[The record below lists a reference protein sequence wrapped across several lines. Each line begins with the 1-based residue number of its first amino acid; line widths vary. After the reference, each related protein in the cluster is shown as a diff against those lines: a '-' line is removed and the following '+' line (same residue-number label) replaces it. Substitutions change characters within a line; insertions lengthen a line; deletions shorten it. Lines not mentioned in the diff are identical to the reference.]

1 MRILSAGT
9 ALPGPAIDTGALA
22 RRFGMDGIW
31 EQWVDAF
38 IGTRTR
44 HLAIDLESGQ
54 PRQSLA
60 DLGETAARAALD
72 RAGLSAQ
79 DVDVMVLGTATPDQL
94 MPATVNVIADRLRID
109 DIPTFQLQSGCSGA
123 VQTFD
128 VAAALLRTGRYRTA
142 LVIGGDVIAKHYDV
156 TADLGALPPGELV
169 NYVLFGD
176 GAGAAVLST
185 LDRPEAPALRAVV
198 TRLSGLD
205 RTPGQVLNWYGQA
218 DRSTAQV
225 APAHEDYKAIEEW
238 VPLLAEQAVE
248 DLLDELGWEREEV
261 DYLLPPQLSVT
272 MTRRITERL
281 DFADA
286 VEVSRVADTGN
297 TGNALLF
304 FQLEQLLADMAA
316 PSRAVAVAVE
326 SSKWIRAG
334 LALERGTGPGG
345 DERSERDKRDGGE
358 LI

>member
-1 MRILSAGT
+1 MGESVVRVLSAGT

-22 RRFGMDGIW
+22 RRFGMDRLW

-44 HLAIDLESGQ
+44 HLAIDLESGR

-60 DLGETAARAALD
+60 DLGTAAAEEALA

-123 VQTFD
+123 VQTFE
-128 VAAALLRTGRYRTA
+128 VASALLRTGRHRTA
-142 LVIGGDVIAKHYDV
+142 LVLGGDVIAKHYDV
-156 TADLGALPPGELV
+156 TADLAALPPGELV

-185 LDRPEAPALRAVV
+185 LERPGAPELRAVA

-205 RTPGQVLNWYGQA
+205 REPGQVLNWYGQA
-218 DRSTAQV
+218 DLKAGPA
-225 APAHEDYKAIEEW
+225 APANEDYKAIEEW
-238 VPLLAEQAVE
+238 VPVLAEQAVD
-248 DLLDELGWEREEV
+248 DLLDELGWEREEIG
-261 DYLLPPQLSVT
+261 YLLPPQLSVA

-281 DFADA
+281 ELPGA
-286 VEVSRVADTGN
+286 VEVSRVGDTGN

-304 FQLEQLLADMAA
+304 FQLENLLAEMTG
-316 PSRAVAVAVE
+316 PSRAIAVAVE

-334 LALERGTGPGG
+334 IALERPA
-345 DERSERDKRDGGE
+345 DGGRAAE
-358 LI
+358 HTPEGN